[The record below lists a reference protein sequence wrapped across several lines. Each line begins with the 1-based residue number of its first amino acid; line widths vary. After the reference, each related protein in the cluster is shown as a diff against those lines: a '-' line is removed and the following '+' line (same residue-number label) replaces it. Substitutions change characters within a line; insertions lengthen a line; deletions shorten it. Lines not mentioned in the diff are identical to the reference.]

1 MATTCV
7 LTYYCTLIGLSLFY
21 LGSSLYPTLPWTD
34 CDDHVVIPLLVYDDL
49 CLIIMIMIM
58 YDDNDQVA
66 IPKDKVCLPSKP
78 VLEAK
83 NLTRCCLV
91 LHLISFFTLIYP
103 GKTSLSAKD
112 RAS

>member
-1 MATTCV
+1 M
-7 LTYYCTLIGLSLFY
+7 FNNN
-21 LGSSLYPTLPWTD
+21 D
-34 CDDHVVIPLLVYDDL
+34 NNNDN
-49 CLIIMIMIM
+49 
-58 YDDNDQVA
+58 DDNDQVA

-83 NLTRCCLV
+83 NLTRCCLA
-91 LHLISFFTLIYP
+91 LHLVSFFTLIYP